1 MFLVAGVGCVRIYS
15 SGIKVRRVKL
25 QMRFLFSSSA
35 ALMKFEQVSADAL
48 REGAAIRQKNMEAV
62 EGRNRR
68 ALGDIGNLFTG
79 HGIEGKQQQIPQVS
93 RTVTSRI
100 LCSQLLFNLQKQR
113 VVGHQKKVTVKP
125 RPEDIII
132 ISPDTKEVD
141 RENKHLNRKKATEGS
156 LKKKGQTFTLTLT
169 ARSKAAAFGLTRKPK
184 EHR

>member
-35 ALMKFEQVSADAL
+35 ALMKFEQVSGSLVRVWISDAL

-93 RTVTSRI
+93 RTVTRGF
-100 LCSQLLFNLQKQR
+100 CAQLVAN
-113 VVGHQKKVTVKP
+113 
-125 RPEDIII
+125 
-132 ISPDTKEVD
+132 
-141 RENKHLNRKKATEGS
+141 A
-156 LKKKGQTFTLTLT
+156 
-169 ARSKAAAFGLTRKPK
+169 
-184 EHR
+184 